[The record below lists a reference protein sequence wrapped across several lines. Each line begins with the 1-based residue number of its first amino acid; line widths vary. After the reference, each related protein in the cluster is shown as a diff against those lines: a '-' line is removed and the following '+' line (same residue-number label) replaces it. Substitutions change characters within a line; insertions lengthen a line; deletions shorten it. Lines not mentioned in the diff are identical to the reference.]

1 MIILPKEVDYIDA
14 HVECDSNKKFDI
26 SGEVTYDKTKYQVKY
41 VANADTLKNRMKYSG
56 ETYELVIN
64 VKVNE
69 LANQNSVAK
78 NQGTVDH

>member
-1 MIILPKEVDYIDA
+1 AAK
-14 HVECDSNKKFDI
+14 
-26 SGEVTYDKTKYQVKY
+26 
-41 VANADTLKNRMKYSG
+41 ADTLKNRMKYNG

-78 NQGTVDH
+78 NQGTSIINKVEKDTNIITVYFPKIPVKEVQQDGKDVNGR

>member
-1 MIILPKEVDYIDA
+1 
-14 HVECDSNKKFDI
+14 
-26 SGEVTYDKTKYQVKY
+26 
-41 VANADTLKNRMKYSG
+41 MKYNG

-78 NQGTVDH
+78 KSGNVDH